1 MYAASSPAV
10 SRQRIALVEAMDLT
24 GVKSW
29 EPKQDNYSN
38 RVVSLTP
45 GTMNFFSSKYIY
57 KQAVMKV

>member
-45 GTMNFFSSKYIY
+45 GTMNFFSSK
-57 KQAVMKV
+57 